1 MRVIRISLL
10 CALIAT
16 LTHTSAALADQVDEL
31 SDVDATIV
39 PETSDA
45 EPVGNPE
52 AATEDPEAELQPVQ
66 AAEPSDEAKERAR
79 MHFKMGVDFYHER
92 NYAAALVEFK
102 RAYELAPHYKL
113 KFNLGQTAFELQDY
127 AYAIDNLN
135 GYLEEGGD
143 EVPPDRTRI
152 VSEMIENLH
161 SRLAFVTITSNED
174 DAQVYVDDRLIGQT
188 PFGKPVPIGAGR
200 RRVVAIKQG
209 FVTVEQRLDLA
220 ARDHVDLPLEFAPPP
235 EAEQV
240 VVTKVVSE
248 GLHPAVW
255 VGVGAGVV
263 AAGAATLAV
272 LTAITKQQYEDE
284 LKQETTED
292 RLDELRNRVKTR
304 ALMTDIALGVT
315 GAAVLATITTLFIE
329 PKEEAPDPAEPVME
343 PGVSLDSTHASL
355 WLSGTF

>member
-1 MRVIRISLL
+1 MRVTRLSLL
-10 CALIAT
+10 CALITT
-16 LTHTSAALADQVDEL
+16 LLDASAAVADEIAPAEGEEEVGSPLD
-31 SDVDATIV
+31 SA
-39 PETSDA
+39 SA
-45 EPVGNPE
+45 EPTSTEGD
-52 AATEDPEAELQPVQ
+52 ATEDPEATDQSAL
-66 AAEPSDEAKERAR
+66 EPSEESKERAR
-79 MHFKMGVDFYHER
+79 MHFKMGVDFYHES

-135 GYLEEGGD
+135 GYLDEGGE
-143 EVPPDRTRI
+143 EVPPDRKRI
-152 VSEMIENLH
+152 VSDMIENLH
-161 SRLAFVTITSNED
+161 SRLAFVTIISNED
-174 DAQVYVDDRLIGQT
+174 GAQVYVDDRLIGET
-188 PFGKPVPIGAGR
+188 PFNNPVPIGAGR
-200 RRVVAIKQG
+200 RRVVALKQG

-220 ARDHVDLPLEFAPPP
+220 ARDNVDLALEFAAPP

-248 GLHPAVW
+248 ELHPAVW
-255 VGVGAGVV
+255 VGIGTGVV

-284 LKQETTED
+284 LRQETSEE
-292 RLDELRNRVKTR
+292 RLDELRGRVKTR

-315 GAAVLATITTLFIE
+315 GAALLATITTLFVE
-329 PKEEAPDPAEPVME
+329 PEEKAPDSTGPILE